1 MNSGKIN
8 SKRDPRGYR
17 HTDDSINHFAMSTLL
32 LGGTRNYEIT
42 HANSGGGMPST
53 KTVRR
58 KLAQFDQSAEEGARN
73 VRLLKDYLDS
83 NNYPPI
89 VCLSTDATQIIPR

>member
-1 MNSGKIN
+1 MERLTLKEIQVDIGTLTT
-8 SKRDPRGYR
+8 P
-17 HTDDSINHFAMSTLL
+17 STTSLCPL
-32 LGGTRNYEIT
+32 FFFGGTRNYEIT